1 MAKKLPK
8 GIRKSKSGGYEARA
22 MVKGKRI
29 YIYSRDL
36 DSLVVDFEK
45 AKEEAANE
53 VEYLKRNLTLD
64 NWFHEWFENVKC
76 HKVKE
81 TSRPTMRNGYK
92 RTFGFYMGRM
102 KIT

>member
-36 DSLVVDFEK
+36 DSLVVDFERQK
-45 AKEEAANE
+45 KK
-53 VEYLKRNLTLD
+53 L
-64 NWFHEWFENVKC
+64 
-76 HKVKE
+76 
-81 TSRPTMRNGYK
+81 PMRWS
-92 RTFGFYMGRM
+92 
-102 KIT
+102 I